1 MQRASTACDHHRL
14 GKQRR
19 QNLGLSPAKAAKKRK
34 NIYPNSRFA
43 QIDGRLTAEAAEATE
58 NEIQNNH
65 SALSA
70 SAVNIFLSSSRSEK
84 D

>member
-1 MQRASTACDHHRL
+1 MTQLES
-14 GKQRR
+14 K
-19 QNLGLSPAKAAKKRK
+19 PAKSRTISHKGRK
-34 NIYPNSRFA
+34 EKNVYPNSWFA

-58 NEIQNNH
+58 NGIQNNH

-70 SAVNIFLSSSRSEK
+70 ASAVNIFLSSLRTEK

>member
-1 MQRASTACDHHRL
+1 MTDLESN
-14 GKQRR
+14 R
-19 QNLGLSPAKAAKKRK
+19 QNLGLSLAKPQRPQRKK
-34 NIYPNSRFA
+34 NVYPNSWGA

-58 NEIQNNH
+58 NGIQNNH

-70 SAVNIFLSSSRSEK
+70 ASAVNIFLSSLRSEK